1 MLSWES
7 KLSAI
12 DAGQESFD
20 TCFACGRDN
29 PVGLK
34 LRFVRGP
41 GEARCEFTISKHYE
55 GWDGVVHGGIV
66 CTILDEAM
74 AHAYF
79 PETKGLTAKAEFRF
93 RQPARVGVPM
103 VVTGRL
109 VKRTRK
115 LLTTEAV
122 IRLEDGTVVAEGIAQ
137 AYVVGRGRA
146 LSEST

>member
-7 KLSAI
+7 KLAGI

-20 TCFACGRDN
+20 SCFACGRDN

-34 LRFVRGP
+34 LKFVKDGS
-41 GEARCEFTISKHYE
+41 GSRCEFTLSEHYE
-55 GWDGVVHGGIV
+55 GWLGVIHGGIV

-74 AHAYF
+74 AYTYF
-79 PETKGLTAKAEFRF
+79 PETKGLTARAEFRF

-115 LLTTEAV
+115 ILTTEAR
-122 IRLEDGTVVAEGIAQ
+122 ITLEDGTVVAECTAQ
-137 AYVVGRGRA
+137 AYVVSPGK
-146 LSEST
+146 E